1 MEEIAT
7 VTTEIEEVTRIGPVT
22 KIVLATKTV
31 KANKIDQATKRDQ
44 ATKIDQAIKI
54 DQVIKTGQA
63 TMIDHLPTKIDRV
76 TKTDQAT
83 RIEVTTVIEEA
94 TKIEEVIVNEM
105 STKIEVEREVTVVTM
120 TGTIVVVMVEGMV
133 AVIRILETTAEA
145 ITAMAAHLPEPT
157 GPWDPKAEA
166 EKDPNWARIYVSN
179 LPDDITV
186 DELQGIFGGLGVI
199 AKEKQKRGYKDQW
212 PWKIKIYTNDD
223 GTSKGDAV
231 ITFED
236 ANAARTAPGF
246 FNGSDIRGKTI
257 TVELAGKPE
266 PPVGGWT
273 GGQGGRGGRGSG
285 RGYGGGRGG
294 GRGDSRYRP
303 Y

>member
-105 STKIEVEREVTVVTM
+105 DDRSSHGGRD
-120 TGTIVVVMVEGMV
+120 GGRDSYSRDNSRGHYGDGGSSSYGHSSSPPP
-133 AVIRILETTAEA
+133 A
-145 ITAMAAHLPEPT
+145 EPT

>member
-7 VTTEIEEVTRIGPVT
+7 VTTEIEEVTKIGPVT
-22 KIVLATKTV
+22 KIVLATKTD

-54 DQVIKTGQA
+54 DQVIKTDQA
-63 TMIDHLPTKIDRV
+63 TMIDHLPTKIDRI
-76 TKTDQAT
+76 TKTDLAT

-94 TKIEEVIVNEM
+94 TKIVEVIVNEVE
-105 STKIEVEREVTVVTM
+105 TKIEVEREVTVATM
-120 TGTIVVVMVEGMV
+120 TGTIAVVMVEEMV
-133 AVIRILETTAEA
+133 AA
-145 ITAMAAHLPEPT
+145 IPEPT

-231 ITFED
+231 ITYED

-285 RGYGGGRGG
+285 GRGYGGGRGG